1 MVEATLQTLTVPFSY
16 RKIFNPE
23 QCTELVNAFKT
34 YDKNKDG
41 TMDAKE
47 FKQVLKD
54 LGYSEI
60 SADQVDAVLKRVDK
74 NSDSVI
80 DFEEYLEMFA
90 SVKAGDKTNFGDA
103 IDTKGGAAAS
113 ISGTVGSQHTYL
125 IEERS
130 VCARMV
136 NKTLEGDELLSDRLP
151 MNADSDDLFHVMSD
165 GMVLLRLLNAIDKEL
180 IDMRAVNKGNNL
192 GIFKVKENLNMALTA
207 CKGRIKVV
215 GINDTHFLEK
225 KPHLILA
232 VLTQLVKLIA
242 HKTISLQDCPEI
254 MRLAEEGEELSD
266 LLILAP
272 EKILLRWV
280 NFHLKAAGQPPV
292 GNLGKDLK
300 DCKALLYV
308 TNQLDKSKCSLAAL
322 SESEDVTRADHLIL
336 NAQELGV
343 KDVASAVDLTKG
355 NSTVNTIFVAELFNA
370 NHGLKELTKAEYDA
384 AAMGDEDN
392 EGSREERAFRLW
404 INSLGIMDGEEQ
416 LFCRN
421 IYEEA
426 RDGLLL
432 LKVIHRINPTVVE
445 WNRVEKNPNNTFK
458 KGINC

>member
-1 MVEATLQTLTVPFSY
+1 
-16 RKIFNPE
+16 
-23 QCTELVNAFKT
+23 
-34 YDKNKDG
+34 
-41 TMDAKE
+41 
-47 FKQVLKD
+47 
-54 LGYSEI
+54 
-60 SADQVDAVLKRVDK
+60 
-74 NSDSVI
+74 
-80 DFEEYLEMFA
+80 
-90 SVKAGDKTNFGDA
+90 
-103 IDTKGGAAAS
+103 
-113 ISGTVGSQHTYL
+113 
-125 IEERS
+125 
-130 VCARMV
+130 
-136 NKTLEGDELLSDRLP
+136 
-151 MNADSDDLFHVMSD
+151 
-165 GMVLLRLLNAIDKEL
+165 
-180 IDMRAVNKGNNL
+180 
-192 GIFKVKENLNMALTA
+192 MALTA

-242 HKTISLQDCPEI
+242 HKTISLKDCPEI

-266 LLILAP
+266 ILNLAP

-292 GNLGKDLK
+292 ANLGKDLK

-308 TNQLDKSKCSLAAL
+308 TNQLDKSKCSLAAIN
-322 SESEDVTRADHLIL
+322 EEEDVKRAEHLIL

-355 NSTVNTIFVAELFNA
+355 NTTVNTIFVAELFNA
-370 NHGLKELTKAEYDA
+370 NHGLKELTKDEYDA

-458 KGINC
+458 KGINCQVAFDAAAKLKISLVGIGAGDIRDGNKKLILAIVWQLVRIHYLSIIGSKTEKDLIEWCN